1 MGGDSYLR
9 SVQRDGE
16 REKRPPATNMT
27 LVFSTTSIKKDT
39 NLVRFFLLGV
49 GTLLPFNVF
58 ITAKKYFD
66 MTLLRHDGG
75 DDGDVGEGWFT
86 FTKDSFENAFS
97 FSYTMAN
104 LATLIAMNRMR
115 VFDTAASSGKE
126 DYEKSKLYDRLT
138 MYPLLACA
146 ACFFATAL
154 LALDEHVK
162 GTFVVSF
169 ATFNLVLFGIFTG
182 LVQSGSFA
190 LAATRERKFSTAVV
204 SGQALSGVLASF
216 VALTC
221 SGFNFAALYFGLSGL
236 ACLLCAKGGRELV
249 LEMKKENNTIS
260 SNLGSN
266 DNSGINSGNIIR
278 RQQYV
283 PVAVLEEAVG
293 EEEKKASNN
302 ALSSGNGIDSEST
315 DAGERSNVHLMGA
328 SAVSSSSNAIEESL
342 ERAEAFTADAS
353 PPIQKETWLFRFA
366 VFLTFTVTLTAFP
379 AITSSIVTRAEMSS
393 KNSDSSDDN
402 SATSAGDY
410 WTSFLFLLFNLGDL
424 AGRVFEGSSYAQSR
438 GLQNVS
444 GQVAFRRSLYRIV
457 FVPLLAS
464 CNVDRS
470 GWRVPRVLSFDA
482 FPLLL
487 IFFLGFTN
495 GFNAACCM
503 ALGPQTLSPSSSPS
517 LHSTPREGSEDEVFE
532 NEEVEIEIEI
542 ENPPAPSNGSSE
554 EERDAAKKS
563 EEGAFLGTML
573 SAGIAFGSVVS
584 VLVCG
589 MFTAGGYL

>member
-1 MGGDSYLR
+1 
-9 SVQRDGE
+9 
-16 REKRPPATNMT
+16 MT
-27 LVFSTTSIKKDT
+27 FNNNGVTTSLKDK
-39 NLVRFFLLGV
+39 NLLRFFLLGV

-115 VFDTAASSGKE
+115 VFDTAATSDKE
-126 DYEKSKLYDRLT
+126 DDEKSKVYDRLT
-138 MYPLLACA
+138 TYPLLACA

-190 LAATRERKFSTAVV
+190 LAATRERKFSTSVV

-249 LEMKKENNTIS
+249 LEMKKENIT
-260 SNLGSN
+260 SNMGDDS
-266 DNSGINSGNIIR
+266 INSGNIST
-278 RQQYV
+278 QQYA
-283 PVAVLEEAVG
+283 PVAILEEDK
-293 EEEKKASNN
+293 EEEKKKKKKESNN
-302 ALSSGNGIDSEST
+302 ALSENDLEFNVE
-315 DAGERSNVHLMGA
+315 DERSNARLMGA
-328 SAVSSSSNAIEESL
+328 STMSSSSNATT
-342 ERAEAFTADAS
+342 EASEGTEGAADE
-353 PPIQKETWLFRFA
+353 PPIKKETWLFRFA

-379 AITSSIVTRAEMSS
+379 AITSSIVTRAEMNN
-393 KNSDSSDDN
+393 NSGSDDSN
-402 SATSAGDY
+402 GASTDGDY

-424 AGRVFEGSSYAQSR
+424 AGRVFEGSSYAHSR
-438 GLQNVS
+438 GLQNVT

-464 CNVDRS
+464 CNVNRS
-470 GWRVPRVLSFDA
+470 GWRIPRVFSFDS
-482 FPLLL
+482 FPILFVFL
-487 IFFLGFTN
+487 LGFTN
-495 GFNAACCM
+495 GFNAACSM
-503 ALGPQTLSPSSSPS
+503 ALGPQTLSSDHHSPRS
-517 LHSTPREGSEDEVFE
+517 DEIE
-532 NEEVEIEIEI
+532 NEDIEI
-542 ENPPAPSNGSSE
+542 ENPPSLVSSSPTTERTNEDE
-554 EERDAAKKS
+554 EKEDVAKS

-589 MFTAGGYL
+589 IFTSGGYL

>member
-1 MGGDSYLR
+1 
-9 SVQRDGE
+9 
-16 REKRPPATNMT
+16 MT
-27 LVFSTTSIKKDT
+27 LVFLTTSIKKDK
-39 NLVRFFLLGV
+39 NLLRFFLLGV

-115 VFDTAASSGKE
+115 VFDTAATSDKE
-126 DYEKSKLYDRLT
+126 DDEKSKVYDRLT
-138 MYPLLACA
+138 TYPLLACA

-169 ATFNLVLFGIFTG
+169 ATFNLVLFGVFTG

-190 LAATRERKFSTAVV
+190 LAAPRERKFSTAVV

-249 LEMKKENNTIS
+249 LEMKKENNRTL
-260 SNLGSN
+260 SNLGSD
-266 DNSGINSGNIIR
+266 DNSSINSGNITR
-278 RQQYV
+278 RRQYV
-283 PVAVLEEAVG
+283 PVAVLEEAVE

-302 ALSSGNGIDSEST
+302 ALRSGNDSEST
-315 DAGERSNVHLMGA
+315 DAGEMSNEQLMGA
-328 SAVSSSSNAIEESL
+328 SAVSSSSNAIEEPL
-342 ERAEAFTADAS
+342 EHAEVFIADAQ

-366 VFLTFTVTLTAFP
+366 IFLTFTVTLTAFP
-379 AITSSIVTRAEMSS
+379 AITSSIITRGEMSS
-393 KNSDSSDDN
+393 KNRDNGDDN

-424 AGRVFEGSSYAQSR
+424 AGRVFEGSSYAHSR
-438 GLQNVS
+438 GLQSVS

-470 GWRVPRVLSFDA
+470 GWRVPRVFSFDV
-482 FPLLL
+482 FPILLV
-487 IFFLGFTN
+487 FFLGFTN
-495 GFNAACCM
+495 GFNAACSM
-503 ALGPQTLSPSSSPS
+503 ALGPQTLSPSSSSSP
-517 LHSTPREGSEDEVFE
+517 HSTTREGSEDEVFE
-532 NEEVEIEIEI
+532 NEEIEI

-554 EERDAAKKS
+554 EERERDAAKKS

>member
-1 MGGDSYLR
+1 
-9 SVQRDGE
+9 
-16 REKRPPATNMT
+16 MT
-27 LVFSTTSIKKDT
+27 TFNNNGVTTSLKDK
-39 NLVRFFLLGV
+39 NLLRFFLLGV

-66 MTLLRHDGG
+66 VTLLRHDGG
-75 DDGDVGEGWFT
+75 DAAAAARNGEGWFT

-115 VFDTAASSGKE
+115 VFDAGRRKDDDPRRRREE
-126 DYEKSKLYDRLT
+126 DVNEKSKLYDRLT
-138 MYPLLACA
+138 TYPLLACA
-146 ACFFATAL
+146 VCFFATAL
-154 LALDEHVK
+154 LALDEHIK

-190 LAATRERKFSTAVV
+190 LAATRERKFSTSVV

-249 LEMKKENNTIS
+249 LEMKKENMT
-260 SNLGSN
+260 SNMGDDS
-266 DNSGINSGNIIR
+266 INSGNIST
-278 RQQYV
+278 QQYA
-283 PVAVLEEAVG
+283 PVAILEEDK
-293 EEEKKASNN
+293 EEEKKKKKKKKESNN
-302 ALSSGNGIDSEST
+302 ALSENDLEFNVE
-315 DAGERSNVHLMGA
+315 DERSNARLMGA
-328 SAVSSSSNAIEESL
+328 SAMSSSSNATT
-342 ERAEAFTADAS
+342 EASEGTEGAADE
-353 PPIQKETWLFRFA
+353 PPIKKETWLFRFA

-379 AITSSIVTRAEMSS
+379 AITSSIVTRAEMNN
-393 KNSDSSDDN
+393 NSGSDDSN
-402 SATSAGDY
+402 GASTDGDY

-424 AGRVFEGSSYAQSR
+424 AGRVFEGSSYAHSR
-438 GLQNVS
+438 GLQNVT

-464 CNVDRS
+464 CNVNRS
-470 GWRVPRVLSFDA
+470 GWRIPRVFSFDS
-482 FPLLL
+482 FPILFVFL
-487 IFFLGFTN
+487 LGFTN
-495 GFNAACCM
+495 GFNAACSM
-503 ALGPQTLSPSSSPS
+503 ALGPQTLSSDHHSPRS
-517 LHSTPREGSEDEVFE
+517 DEIE
-532 NEEVEIEIEI
+532 NEDIEI
-542 ENPPAPSNGSSE
+542 ENPPSLVSSSLTTERTNEDE
-554 EERDAAKKS
+554 EKEDVAKS

-589 MFTAGGYL
+589 IFTSGGYL

>member
-1 MGGDSYLR
+1 
-9 SVQRDGE
+9 
-16 REKRPPATNMT
+16 MT
-27 LVFSTTSIKKDT
+27 FNNNGVTTSLKDK
-39 NLVRFFLLGV
+39 NLLRFFLLGV

-66 MTLLRHDGG
+66 ATLLRHPDGG
-75 DDGDVGEGWFT
+75 DAARAAARNGEGWFT

-115 VFDTAASSGKE
+115 VFDAGRRKDDDPRRRREE
-126 DYEKSKLYDRLT
+126 DVNEKSKLYDRLT
-138 MYPLLACA
+138 THPLLACA
-146 ACFFATAL
+146 VCFFATAL
-154 LALDEHVK
+154 LALDEHIK

-190 LAATRERKFSTAVV
+190 LAATRERKFSTSVV

-249 LEMKKENNTIS
+249 LEMKKENMT
-260 SNLGSN
+260 SNMGDDS
-266 DNSGINSGNIIR
+266 INSGNIST
-278 RQQYV
+278 QQYA
-283 PVAVLEEAVG
+283 PVAILEEDK
-293 EEEKKASNN
+293 EEEKKKKKESNN
-302 ALSSGNGIDSEST
+302 ALSENDLEFNVE
-315 DAGERSNVHLMGA
+315 DERSNARLMGA
-328 SAVSSSSNAIEESL
+328 STMSSSSNATT
-342 ERAEAFTADAS
+342 EASEGTEGAADE
-353 PPIQKETWLFRFA
+353 PPIKKETWLFRFA

-379 AITSSIVTRAEMSS
+379 AITSSIVTRAEMNN
-393 KNSDSSDDN
+393 NSGSDDSN
-402 SATSAGDY
+402 GASTDGDY

-424 AGRVFEGSSYAQSR
+424 AGRVFEGSSYAHSR
-438 GLQNVS
+438 GLQNVT

-464 CNVDRS
+464 CNVNRS
-470 GWRVPRVLSFDA
+470 GWRIPRVFSLDV
-482 FPLLL
+482 FPVLF
-487 IFFLGFTN
+487 IFSLGFTN
-495 GFNAACCM
+495 GFNAACSM
-503 ALGPQTLSPSSSPS
+503 ALGPQTLSSGASRVTNEDVEIENPLPSSSP
-517 LHSTPREGSEDEVFE
+517 T
-532 NEEVEIEIEI
+532 
-542 ENPPAPSNGSSE
+542 A
-554 EERDAAKKS
+554 RDDQKS

-584 VLVCG
+584 LLVCG
-589 MFTAGGYL
+589 VFTRGGYL

>member
-1 MGGDSYLR
+1 
-9 SVQRDGE
+9 
-16 REKRPPATNMT
+16 MT
-27 LVFSTTSIKKDT
+27 FNNNGVTTSLKDK
-39 NLVRFFLLGV
+39 NLLRFFLLGV

-66 MTLLRHDGG
+66 ATLLRHPDGG
-75 DDGDVGEGWFT
+75 DAARAAARNGEGWFT

-115 VFDTAASSGKE
+115 VFDAGRRKDDDPRRRREE
-126 DYEKSKLYDRLT
+126 DVDEKSKLYDRLT
-138 MYPLLACA
+138 TYPLLACA
-146 ACFFATAL
+146 VCFFATAL
-154 LALDEHVK
+154 LALDEHIK

-190 LAATRERKFSTAVV
+190 LAATRERKFSTSVV

-249 LEMKKENNTIS
+249 LEMKKENMT
-260 SNLGSN
+260 SNMGDDS
-266 DNSGINSGNIIR
+266 INSGNIST
-278 RQQYV
+278 QQYA
-283 PVAVLEEAVG
+283 PVAILEEDK
-293 EEEKKASNN
+293 EEEKKKKKESNN
-302 ALSSGNGIDSEST
+302 ALSENDLEFNVE
-315 DAGERSNVHLMGA
+315 DERSNARLMGA
-328 SAVSSSSNAIEESL
+328 SAMSSSSNATT
-342 ERAEAFTADAS
+342 EASEGTEGAADE
-353 PPIQKETWLFRFA
+353 PPIKKETWLFRFA

-379 AITSSIVTRAEMSS
+379 AITSSIVTRAEMNN
-393 KNSDSSDDN
+393 NSGSDDSN
-402 SATSAGDY
+402 GASTDGDY

-424 AGRVFEGSSYAQSR
+424 AGRVFEGSSYAHSR
-438 GLQNVS
+438 GLQNVT

-464 CNVDRS
+464 CNVNRS
-470 GWRVPRVLSFDA
+470 GWRIPRVFSLDV
-482 FPLLL
+482 FPVL
-487 IFFLGFTN
+487 FVFSLGFTN
-495 GFNAACCM
+495 GFNAACSM
-503 ALGPQTLSPSSSPS
+503 ALGPQTLSSGASRVTNEDVEIENPLPSSSP
-517 LHSTPREGSEDEVFE
+517 T
-532 NEEVEIEIEI
+532 
-542 ENPPAPSNGSSE
+542 A
-554 EERDAAKKS
+554 RDDQKS

-584 VLVCG
+584 LLVCG
-589 MFTAGGYL
+589 VFTRGGYL